1 MPKTKYEQERD
12 ENVNKVHYV
21 FKSLG
26 ISVSAQTVRDVIS
39 KGKEGKGKRLV
50 FDKPEPDIE
59 YDPSSDIDNQSDS
72 DDDYDD
78 DLNTKVRWITRPIYK
93 FTYPS
98 I

>member
-1 MPKTKYEQERD
+1 MLRRFMI
-12 ENVNKVHYV
+12 

-26 ISVSAQTVRDVIS
+26 IPVLAQTVRDVIS

-50 FDKPEPDIE
+50 SDKPEPDIE
-59 YDPSSDIDNQSDS
+59 YDPSSDIDNQSNS

-78 DLNTKVRWITRPIYK
+78 EVNTEVRCITRPIYK